1 MCKSDRMVWI
11 DEPTHLSQNN
21 EEELIY
27 TDLDS
32 LKNSEEKVLH
42 DDVADQRNTQASIDG
57 RVLSPMGPLIMDNN
71 DYGQY
76 GPTSDR
82 VVSSST
88 YIDPKKKLKG
98 NGVPGKSIEE
108 ELCRICGD
116 RASGYHYN
124 ALSCEGCKGFFRRS
138 ITRGANYTCKYGGNC
153 EMDMWMRRKCQA
165 CRLKRCR
172 EVGMKQE
179 CLLSDEQCKARD
191 ARRKAK
197 QKKMEK
203 PAPQVV
209 VQNINNDSLDS
220 RPSCEFERQDVKFLA
235 SFSPY
240 DVICERP
247 IELISENTHALI
259 NRIVR
264 LQDKY
269 EFPDEEKVNDA
280 IDIKPTNNVESGEH
294 VLGSLARMTVLIT
307 HLIVEFAK
315 SLPGFDRLSKDD
327 QIILLKCASSEVM
340 AIRASRCYEPTSKAI
355 VLANGTPLTME
366 NMIAAGQPQEYT
378 ELVFKLC
385 EDLAKLGSDNAEYA
399 LFTAIAIFSSDRG
412 GLQNR
417 DLIEEIQKM
426 YVDALNEYESK
437 KRCRGGSA
445 LAKYLLLLMDL
456 RNISVE
462 HSKMLTVLPIPESN
476 MPNVVKDIYIQDD
489 DV

>member
-1 MCKSDRMVWI
+1 MCRSDKMVWV
-11 DEPTHLSQNN
+11 DDPTQLTENN

-32 LKNSEEKVLH
+32 LKEGDEKVLH
-42 DDVADQRNTQASIDG
+42 DEVTDQRNSQTSLDG
-57 RVLSPMGPLIMDNN
+57 TVLSPMGPLVMDNN
-71 DYGQY
+71 DYSQY
-76 GPTSDR
+76 GPNSDR

-88 YIDPKKKLKG
+88 YNDPKKKVKG

-138 ITRGANYTCKYGGNC
+138 ITRGANYTCKYGGHC

-203 PAPQVV
+203 PAPVV
-209 VQNINNDSLDS
+209 AQDSDSLDS
-220 RPSCEFERQDVKFLA
+220 RPSCEYEKRDLKFSSTL
-235 SFSPY
+235 SPY
-240 DVICERP
+240 TVVYDRP
-247 IELISENTHALI
+247 IESIPEDTHKLIEK
-259 NRIVR
+259 IVR

-269 EFPDEEKVNDA
+269 EFPDEDKVNDA
-280 IDIKPTNNVESGEH
+280 IDIKPTNNEESGEH

-315 SLPGFDRLSKDD
+315 SLPGFTRLLKED

-366 NMIAAGQPQEYT
+366 NMIAAGQPREYT

-385 EDLAKLGSDNAEYA
+385 EDLAKIGSDNAEYA
-399 LFTAIAIFSSDRG
+399 LFTAIAIFSADRN
-412 GLQNR
+412 GLQDR
-417 DLIEEIQKM
+417 DLIEQIQKL
-426 YVDALNEYESK
+426 YVDALDEYENK
-437 KRCRGGSA
+437 KRLRGGCA
-445 LAKYLLLLMDL
+445 LARYLLLLMDL

-462 HSKMLTVLPIPESN
+462 HSKMLTVLPIQESN
-476 MPNVVKDIYIQDD
+476 MPSVVKDIYIQEG

>member
-1 MCKSDRMVWI
+1 MVWAE
-11 DEPTHLSQNN
+11 EPPLLSQNSN
-21 EEELIY
+21 EEILY

-32 LKNSEEKVLH
+32 LRTTQEKVLH
-42 DDVADQRNTQASIDG
+42 DDINDQRNPQTAIDG
-57 RVLSPMGPLIMDNN
+57 SILSPMGPLIMDNN
-71 DYGQY
+71 DYSQY
-76 GPTSDR
+76 GPTSER

-88 YIDPKKKLKG
+88 YGDSKKKIKG

-203 PAPQVV
+203 PRPVPQD
-209 VQNINNDSLDS
+209 NDSLES
-220 RPSCEFERQDVKFLA
+220 RPSCEFEKRDFKFSA
-235 SFSPY
+235 SLSPFA
-240 DVICERP
+240 VISDRP
-247 IELISENTHALI
+247 IENISENTHALI
-259 NRIVR
+259 NCIVR

-280 IDIKPTNNVESGEH
+280 IKIEPTNNVETGDN

-385 EDLAKLGSDNAEYA
+385 EDLAKIGSDNAEYA
-399 LFTAIAIFSSDRG
+399 LFTAIAIFSPDRVG
-412 GLQNR
+412 IQDR
-417 DLIEEIQKM
+417 DLVEEIQKM
-426 YVDALNEYESK
+426 YVEALNEYESK
-437 KRCRGGSA
+437 KRFRGGCA

-462 HSKMLTVLPIPESN
+462 HSKMLTVLPILEEN
-476 MPNVVKDIYIQDD
+476 MPSVVKDIYIQDD